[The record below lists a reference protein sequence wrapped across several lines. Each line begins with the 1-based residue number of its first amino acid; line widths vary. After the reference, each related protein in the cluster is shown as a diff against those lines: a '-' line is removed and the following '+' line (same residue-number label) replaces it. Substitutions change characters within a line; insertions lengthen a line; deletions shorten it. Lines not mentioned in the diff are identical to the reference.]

1 MLGLFL
7 ASKINFFHSFFEVP
21 IFYRFWNVLERFWE
35 GLGRVWGGFTRFG
48 PAFDT
53 LRTAFFTA
61 CSLSGAL
68 PCKFFTTLRMSFHF
82 SADFR
87 GARLFLTSKS
97 SSSRFFA
104 LDVQIFR
111 SVRRLGLIFRFFT
124 VRTSTCG
131 GKARVMEI
139 PGGALPPGSLSR
151 NFLGGLRPPRS
162 PPRQHFK
169 KFALPGKFFEM
180 IKCLHSQ
187 EQSFRISH

>member
-1 MLGLFL
+1 MLDLVLALKTNFFTLFL
-7 ASKINFFHSFFEVP
+7 KFQ
-21 IFYRFWNVLERFWE
+21 IFIDSGAFWKGFGRVWGGVGK
-35 GLGRVWGGFTRFG
+35 GLGRVWAGFTRLG

-104 LDVQIFR
+104 LDGQIFR

-124 VRTSTCG
+124 VRTW
-131 GKARVMEI
+131 GKARVTEI
-139 PGGALPPGSLSR
+139 PEAGFAAPDPPTE
-151 NFLGGLRPPRS
+151 FPEGGLRPPR
-162 PPRQHFK
+162 PPHDNISK
-169 KFALPGKFFEM
+169 NLPSVQIF
-180 IKCLHSQ
+180 
-187 EQSFRISH
+187 